1 MARRPT
7 LVGIAAKKTQG
18 PHAISA
24 LMEQTKRFEAM
35 SVLFAKS
42 ADLATKQ
49 ADEIAQWTLKLI
61 SAVTKIQQDAE
72 SNAAACRE
80 RVQDEV
86 LELNTQANSLKR
98 KILETSDLESSRT
111 VKANFRLIFGPP
123 REKEY
128 ASKSAKFAEVTN
140 RDRINTICGLC
151 QSHPHGVVAFSL
163 THPTKIWTES
173 SQDVFNGLIKFI
185 KDETEQA
192 WPDEIVDIIDELEKE
207 RPMSAD
213 VIPRR
218 GSDRRVCLRHIYGVR
233 RVQNLF

>member
-1 MARRPT
+1 M
-7 LVGIAAKKTQG
+7 AAKKTQG
-18 PHAISA
+18 PHVISA

-35 SVLFAKS
+35 LVLFAKS

-61 SAVTKIQQDAE
+61 NAVTKIQQDAK
-72 SNAAACRE
+72 SNAEACQE

-86 LELNTQANSLKR
+86 RKLNTQANLAKR

-128 ASKSAKFAEVTN
+128 ASKSAKFAEITN
-140 RDRINTICGLC
+140 RDRINTIRGLC

-163 THPTKIWTES
+163 THSTKIWTES
-173 SQDVFNGLIKFI
+173 SQDVFDGLIKFI
-185 KDETEQA
+185 EDETEQA
-192 WPDEIVDIIDELEKE
+192 WPDEIVDIMDELEKE
-207 RPMSAD
+207 RPMSD
-213 VIPRR
+213 EFRNLR
-218 GSDRRVCLRHIYGVR
+218 GMIDFTCFLSVLID
-233 RVQNLF
+233 